1 MNQTDNKIKF
11 FISTSILTFI
21 GLLNL
26 LMVLFLQFDR
36 YVSIEMASGVI
47 FAVVISLVMS
57 ALFVFIK
64 RQWIAWIGII
74 AAGGIVFWIARE
86 AVMGGTAEFIN
97 AVINDMAGF
106 FETEMYFIDMSL
118 RLMKEANPD
127 LAINMALCLIG
138 ALYAFCFT
146 HKRMAVIPMV
156 ISLAFTVLAAIM
168 DKASV
173 AGIVIGI
180 AYSVSLLIMILASWG
195 KSKDRIRY
203 FWVQTACIVCTAA
216 IIAVTMIISAVKP
229 KDDYEKPQYFNDVY
243 SRGEEMYNQFQNGE
257 LTINKIID
265 FVGELL
271 PWDGEI
277 PGQGVG
283 IASGGSSEIGA
294 GELGHVDKLEFSGK
308 EVLQVNMPVVQG
320 KIYIRG
326 YIGADYKKDRWAEP
340 DWAEEKSE
348 APGIVSDL
356 SYRTLNLLA
365 RNGQIKAYE
374 TGMNIEYTAGETR
387 YVFIPSHPAQ
397 GMGFSMTAT
406 EGYGIAEYP
415 FNTTFIHIDEETY
428 AGLDAGISSSDVQA
442 DSDYEPIKEFEES
455 YRDMVYDR
463 YLDVNTT
470 QAMKDKFSKDWG
482 GYNIES
488 SAGRY
493 TLACAVRKYLADNC
507 TYTVSPGA
515 LPEGED
521 FVEYFIDKTHKGYCT
536 YFATAAVMMLRSAG
550 VPARY
555 VEGYSFDTSA
565 GHNADG
571 STPYTEYK
579 VNNGEQ
585 FFADKDNVR
594 ISVADSAA
602 HAWVQYYVDGIG
614 WVDLDVTPG
623 NYNAPANVSEETK
636 PENTTPVETTA
647 DQKETQTTAGETTAT
662 AERNTKPSEEN
673 RTYNNDS
680 SMGGKKFKL
689 SKTAERVIILVA
701 LAAVI
706 SALVIFISVI
716 HNKKMVIIRNRMY
729 NGTDESIYPQSVMTI
744 YREYTNILKHFG
756 LKCADTMTQT
766 EFARIVAKKCPFVAA
781 SEAERMAELYDKVTF
796 SNENITADDR
806 NQAVHVIASIRKRM
820 KGNMGFIKR
829 FLYRHL

>member
-47 FAVVISLVMS
+47 FAAVISLVMS

-64 RQWIAWIGII
+64 RQWIAWVGII

-138 ALYAFCFT
+138 ALYAFCFI

-195 KSKDRIRY
+195 KSKDKIRY

-216 IIAVTMIISAVKP
+216 IIAVTMIILAVKP

-271 PWDGEI
+271 PWDGTI
-277 PGQGVG
+277 PGAGVG

-308 EVLQVNMPVVQG
+308 EVLEVNMPVVQG

-326 YIGADYKKDRWAEP
+326 YIGADYKKDR
-340 DWAEEKSE
+340 
-348 APGIVSDL
+348 
-356 SYRTLNLLA
+356 
-365 RNGQIKAYE
+365 
-374 TGMNIEYTAGETR
+374 
-387 YVFIPSHPAQ
+387 
-397 GMGFSMTAT
+397 
-406 EGYGIAEYP
+406 
-415 FNTTFIHIDEETY
+415 
-428 AGLDAGISSSDVQA
+428 
-442 DSDYEPIKEFEES
+442 
-455 YRDMVYDR
+455 
-463 YLDVNTT
+463 
-470 QAMKDKFSKDWG
+470 
-482 GYNIES
+482 
-488 SAGRY
+488 
-493 TLACAVRKYLADNC
+493 
-507 TYTVSPGA
+507 
-515 LPEGED
+515 
-521 FVEYFIDKTHKGYCT
+521 
-536 YFATAAVMMLRSAG
+536 RS
-550 VPARY
+550 
-555 VEGYSFDTSA
+555 
-565 GHNADG
+565 
-571 STPYTEYK
+571 
-579 VNNGEQ
+579 
-585 FFADKDNVR
+585 
-594 ISVADSAA
+594 
-602 HAWVQYYVDGIG
+602 
-614 WVDLDVTPG
+614 
-623 NYNAPANVSEETK
+623 
-636 PENTTPVETTA
+636 
-647 DQKETQTTAGETTAT
+647 
-662 AERNTKPSEEN
+662 
-673 RTYNNDS
+673 
-680 SMGGKKFKL
+680 
-689 SKTAERVIILVA
+689 
-701 LAAVI
+701 
-706 SALVIFISVI
+706 
-716 HNKKMVIIRNRMY
+716 
-729 NGTDESIYPQSVMTI
+729 
-744 YREYTNILKHFG
+744 
-756 LKCADTMTQT
+756 
-766 EFARIVAKKCPFVAA
+766 
-781 SEAERMAELYDKVTF
+781 
-796 SNENITADDR
+796 
-806 NQAVHVIASIRKRM
+806 
-820 KGNMGFIKR
+820 
-829 FLYRHL
+829 